1 MKCYPR
7 FSHTRES
14 RNCVRTSTKVLA
26 TLLITNQFFWLLED
40 SSINLQRLKN
50 ENQFETLVL
59 YPGCKRVSCGVSAF
73 GQVFAETQAKHW
85 VPGVFF
91 ATWPL
96 VASTFARPRNILP
109 HARENPWYT
118 GQGIS
123 FATTFK
129 IHVTVFPVLFL
140 CDLKLTLRLLVEIYL
155 PFRYLRKQHKCC
167 NLQHSLCFMSL
178 WLFCYT
184 SFEGIVNFWYDRS
197 SPCDYSLQS
206 HLKAT
211 SYDQH
216 RENSFQSGLNLE

>member
-1 MKCYPR
+1 MKI
-7 FSHTRES
+7 S
-14 RNCVRTSTKVLA
+14 
-26 TLLITNQFFWLLED
+26 
-40 SSINLQRLKN
+40 LKH
-50 ENQFETLVL
+50 LVL

-73 GQVFAETQAKHW
+73 GQVFVVTQAKHW
-85 VPGVFF
+85 VPRVFL

-155 PFRYLRKQHKCC
+155 PFRHLTKQQKCC

-184 SFEGIVNFWYDRS
+184 SFEGIVNFWYES
-197 SPCDYSLQS
+197 KLSLRP
-206 HLKAT
+206 LT
-211 SYDQH
+211 SNSLASDQLWPASWKFVSK
-216 RENSFQSGLNLE
+216 SFELRVKL

>member
-1 MKCYPR
+1 M
-7 FSHTRES
+7 
-14 RNCVRTSTKVLA
+14 RTSAEVLA
-26 TLLITNQFFWLLED
+26 TLLINNQFFLLLTD

-73 GQVFAETQAKHW
+73 GQVFVVTQAKHW
-85 VPGVFF
+85 VPR
-91 ATWPL
+91 TWPL

-155 PFRYLRKQHKCC
+155 PFRHLTKQQKCC

-178 WLFCYT
+178 
-184 SFEGIVNFWYDRS
+184 
-197 SPCDYSLQS
+197 
-206 HLKAT
+206 
-211 SYDQH
+211 
-216 RENSFQSGLNLE
+216 